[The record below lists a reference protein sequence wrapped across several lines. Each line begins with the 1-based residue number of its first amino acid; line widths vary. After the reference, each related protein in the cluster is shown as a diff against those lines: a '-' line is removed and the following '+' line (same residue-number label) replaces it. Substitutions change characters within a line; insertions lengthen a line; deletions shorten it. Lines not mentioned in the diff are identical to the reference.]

1 MIGRWLQSRRLFPTH
16 CGCPRSLAFED
27 RDAVRQQTRRWSILA
42 VHEKPAAGG
51 PVMRIAE
58 SRKSCAP
65 FIAFFAMSGRCNKI
79 VAGRG
84 WSHAERPETVSK
96 RRVALVSMTVLD
108 PTEGTPGPSPL
119 GTGDVV
125 RQRTRQVARSKAVK
139 VRVDSGE
146 SVPRSSR
153 HYRDERAV

>member
-1 MIGRWLQSRRLFPTH
+1 
-16 CGCPRSLAFED
+16 
-27 RDAVRQQTRRWSILA
+27 
-42 VHEKPAAGG
+42 
-51 PVMRIAE
+51 MRIAE

-125 RQRTRQVARSKAVK
+125 RQRTRQVAGQR
-139 VRVDSGE
+139 
-146 SVPRSSR
+146 P
-153 HYRDERAV
+153 